1 MKACG
6 HVLAKHSQTRLDL
19 TPGAIV
25 CHPLGSALRR
35 VVKDKTDPK
44 SRQQCREEGG
54 AGSWEPPVGGAGMRR
69 GGLGSGRELGREA
82 AAGQLGGFRSL
93 RRAILAGVAADEFR
107 PI

>member
-54 AGSWEPPVGGAGMRR
+54 PGSWEPPVGGAGMRR

-82 AAGQLGGFRSL
+82 AR
-93 RRAILAGVAADEFR
+93 RRAVRRLPKPAESNSSWGGS
-107 PI
+107 